1 MRAFGPFTWGWREG
15 NGIDYLNVWCPSGP
29 GYAHLWNR
37 WGESRRDD
45 GFLLRSGAIG
55 VEEED
60 GEGEGGRWSSR
71 YLQKSRLARLLVSV
85 YQKRAAVGLRMRW
98 RCQRKKTGGGR
109 GIANEIFSS
118 SRTAAV
124 RKIVF
129 ETWSHQDYFGA
140 VGDSTADDGAAQF
153 ARVFCDVSINR
164 KRDAAPTAR
173 WKGRIMRWR
182 QRGNDDDSFHD
193 NNDDDSN
200 NNKKK
205 GKLVAYKPF
214 ILENGE
220 TPRCYF
226 PRYHVNTWR
235 WDDNTPSSPPSDQA
249 FPTAQEFL
257 RRLEVGDTI
266 GVWGRVGKGET
277 YHIIDAMRMHV
288 FWAV

>member
-1 MRAFGPFTWGWREG
+1 M
-15 NGIDYLNVWCPSGP
+15 GIDYLNVWCPSGP

-45 GFLLRSGAIG
+45 GFLLRSGPVG
-55 VEEED
+55 VVEED
-60 GEGEGGRWSSR
+60 GERERGRWSLR
-71 YLQKSRLARLLVSV
+71 YCQKSRLARFVFSL
-85 YQKRAAVGLRMRW
+85 YQKGAAAGLSMRW
-98 RCQRKKTGGGR
+98 RCQRRKKSGGR
-109 GIANEIFSS
+109 GTNEIVSS

-140 VGDSTADDGAAQF
+140 VGDSADDDGTQF

-164 KRDAAPTAR
+164 KRDVTSRAR
-173 WKGRIMRWR
+173 WKARILRR
-182 QRGNDDDSFHD
+182 QRGDANNSSDDNDDSD
-193 NNDDDSN
+193 
-200 NNKKK
+200 KKK
-205 GKLVAYKPF
+205 SGRHGKLMAYKPF
-214 ILENGE
+214 ILESGE
-220 TPRCYF
+220 TPRYYF

-235 WDDNTPSSPPSDQA
+235 WDDRTPSTAPSDPA

-257 RRLEVGDTI
+257 RQLEVRDTI

>member
-1 MRAFGPFTWGWREG
+1 M
-15 NGIDYLNVWCPSGP
+15 
-29 GYAHLWNR
+29 
-37 WGESRRDD
+37 
-45 GFLLRSGAIG
+45 
-55 VEEED
+55 EED
-60 GEGEGGRWSSR
+60 GEGARGEWNSR
-71 YLQKSRLARLLVSV
+71 YLQKNCLARLVVSL
-85 YQKRAAVGLRMRW
+85 YQKGAAVGLSMRC
-98 RCQRKKTGGGR
+98 RCQWRKNSGGMGTT
-109 GIANEIFSS
+109 NEIFSS

-140 VGDSTADDGAAQF
+140 VGDSVADDGAQRF

-164 KRDAAPTAR
+164 KRDVTPSAR
-173 WKGRIMRWR
+173 WKGRILSWR
-182 QRGNDDDSFHD
+182 QRGNADGVSDDNTD
-193 NNDDDSN
+193 NE
-200 NNKKK
+200 NNKTKSGK
-205 GKLVAYKPF
+205 HGKLVAHKPF

-220 TPRCYF
+220 TPRYYF

-235 WDDNTPSSPPSDQA
+235 WDDNTSSTPPSDPA

-257 RRLEVGDTI
+257 RQLEVGDTI